1 MSISYSYGKPVLIGY
16 DKDVPQ
22 SPSEFKW
29 NPSHLK
35 GDLLYLE
42 NSQGPRI
49 RFYSSIG
56 LKPEVQFYL
65 ANNAFAC
72 LCCVEAELEILWA
85 PKHLGEFNFFPITSN
100 VTLRWIYLF

>member
-1 MSISYSYGKPVLIGY
+1 MTSGCSPKHMNISVVNVSALC
-16 DKDVPQ
+16 
-22 SPSEFKW
+22 PSW
-29 NPSHLK
+29 SHLK